1 MLILSVTLCTTNV
14 KVSGILICKLP
25 CLINLASTT
34 MLLLKIVFFVLEFCL
49 VLSSHTSR
57 TFVEVRRCISGA
69 RKGGDVLKGCISNRS
84 SFIDYE
90 NKQCIILDVSL
101 LWSETPWPSTNSI
114 QIKAG
119 ENKLDST
126 YLPYG
131 LVKRFSPCFLIFFHY
146 DELKNTGRT
155 SRVTSDIDNKQPNR
169 TTHFN
174 TSMYREENVV
184 WCT

>member
-1 MLILSVTLCTTNV
+1 MSILSVTLCTTNV

-69 RKGGDVLKGCISNRS
+69 RKGGDVLKGCISNHS

-90 NKQCIILDVSL
+90 NKQCIILEVSL
-101 LWSETPWPSTNSI
+101 L
-114 QIKAG
+114 
-119 ENKLDST
+119 
-126 YLPYG
+126 
-131 LVKRFSPCFLIFFHY
+131 
-146 DELKNTGRT
+146 
-155 SRVTSDIDNKQPNR
+155 
-169 TTHFN
+169 
-174 TSMYREENVV
+174 
-184 WCT
+184 

>member
-34 MLLLKIVFFVLEFCL
+34 MLLLKIVFFCIRVLLSSVDL
-49 VLSSHTSR
+49 VGIYASHTSR

-69 RKGGDVLKGCISNRS
+69 RKGGDVLKGCISNHS

-131 LVKRFSPCFLIFFHY
+131 RVKRFSPCFLAVWRANFLPLWRAQEY
-146 DELKNTGRT
+146 W
-155 SRVTSDIDNKQPNR
+155 SDIKGDFR
-169 TTHFN
+169 H
-174 TSMYREENVV
+174 R
-184 WCT
+184 